1 MYISVYTS
9 VKFFLMYSLGS
20 RITWS
25 NSLLKSFFSFTQYC
39 QNALQSGCVNFYS
52 DKKSIRVFV
61 SNVFIN
67 SWYFCQSERSNFF
80 VNFLF
85 ANQKI
90 KELKMGFYNFYLIF
104 LITVRT
110 QIFFTFNNSQASF
123 SVNLPSL
130 QFPNDFFSLLL
141 LFKKHLIF
149 SWHYS
154 FYMYYK
160 YLFSVFGFIDLKYFS

>member
-9 VKFFLMYSLGS
+9 VIFFLMYSFGS

-25 NSLLKSFFSFTQYC
+25 NSLLKSFGFTQYC
-39 QNALQSGCVNFYS
+39 QNALQSGCVKFYS

-61 SNVFIN
+61 SNVSIN

-80 VNFLF
+80 ANFLF

-90 KELKMGFYNFYLIF
+90 KELKMAFYNFYLIF

-110 QIFFTFNNSQASF
+110 QIFFVFNNIQASF
-123 SVNLPSL
+123 FCKSA
-130 QFPNDFFSLLL
+130 FPTISQWFF
-141 LFKKHLIF
+141 
-149 SWHYS
+149 
-154 FYMYYK
+154 
-160 YLFSVFGFIDLKYFS
+160 